1 MRWIERLKQ
10 IAGWDLF
17 LEILAVGVLF
27 ALGAFVLITQSCQG
41 ETNAR
46 IKRANAIPAIQQEP
60 TPAIDLGSVN
70 RTKANEVRDLIAKEL
85 AHGASSE
92 AIEQFFGGHEITRG
106 STFLY
111 RGAETH
117 PVRLFDAT
125 GFVEFSGP

>member
-60 TPAIDLGSVN
+60 TPATDL
-70 RTKANEVRDLIAKEL
+70 EYDL
-85 AHGASSE
+85 
-92 AIEQFFGGHEITRG
+92 
-106 STFLY
+106 
-111 RGAETH
+111 
-117 PVRLFDAT
+117 
-125 GFVEFSGP
+125 